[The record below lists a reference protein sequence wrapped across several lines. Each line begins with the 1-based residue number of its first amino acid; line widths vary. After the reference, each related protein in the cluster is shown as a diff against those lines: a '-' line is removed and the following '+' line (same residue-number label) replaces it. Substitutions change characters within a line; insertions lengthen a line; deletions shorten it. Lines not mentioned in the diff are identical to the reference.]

1 MKKTTVYPVQ
11 TDDYLINPGKG
22 YVLYNQYED
31 GLPEPFAREGY
42 DKEYRK
48 CLEMCSCFVCK
59 VKWSLIQPESAD
71 KFDWTFYDNLL
82 ALAEK
87 YDKRVSFGVG
97 LVVST
102 GGKSTENKVNSLV
115 PQWVYDA
122 GAAYNDIACPDFREG
137 KPGVNRIPVWT
148 DPIYR
153 RYFERYI
160 KAVAERYDGNPY
172 IEFVGNFSHGNWGE
186 WHHLDINNRPCC
198 REMLYVDL
206 NGNPV
211 DFAFLKY
218 YVDLFPRYFKKS
230 RLILPT
236 NVFEKGEELEEF
248 CRYGIDTY
256 AYGLKREGLISIPDC
271 TYAMRY
277 CAGKA
282 PAVGEWQS
290 EYTHYVADGRWTYE
304 LHDRSIDAGKLTH
317 YNLGYYATDSL
328 IFMRDEENL
337 IRYWGNHMGYY
348 LRMTECTFDEPDG
361 GGDIGISVTFRND
374 GVAAPYLPV
383 SLTAALMTKDGAV
396 IDEQP
401 FPADLSSVGEG
412 EQKTFAATVR
422 FAKDSRGV
430 RLGIKAA
437 AAGRP
442 VLFGNAGLTAS
453 GYYCLSDCAQADVR
467 VHFDGCGRGLR
478 GLSGEHMGVNFGS
491 ELWKTVLQ
499 RDVYKVCAFRD
510 VWFTESE
517 CRLTFPAGKTLISFT
532 AFGHGTLTLKDCG
545 GQTVS
550 FELTAQPVTYRTGF
564 RGETGSLK
572 LSIESTRRVWSVKFI
587 DFIYSDMT

>member
-1 MKKTTVYPVQ
+1 
-11 TDDYLINPGKG
+11 
-22 YVLYNQYED
+22 
-31 GLPEPFAREGY
+31 
-42 DKEYRK
+42 
-48 CLEMCSCFVCK
+48 
-59 VKWSLIQPESAD
+59 
-71 KFDWTFYDNLL
+71 
-82 ALAEK
+82 
-87 YDKRVSFGVG
+87 
-97 LVVST
+97 
-102 GGKSTENKVNSLV
+102 
-115 PQWVYDA
+115 
-122 GAAYNDIACPDFREG
+122 
-137 KPGVNRIPVWT
+137 
-148 DPIYR
+148 
-153 RYFERYI
+153 
-160 KAVAERYDGNPY
+160 
-172 IEFVGNFSHGNWGE
+172 
-186 WHHLDINNRPCC
+186 
-198 REMLYVDL
+198 
-206 NGNPV
+206 
-211 DFAFLKY
+211 
-218 YVDLFPRYFKKS
+218 
-230 RLILPT
+230 
-236 NVFEKGEELEEF
+236 
-248 CRYGIDTY
+248 
-256 AYGLKREGLISIPDC
+256 
-271 TYAMRY
+271 
-277 CAGKA
+277 
-282 PAVGEWQS
+282 
-290 EYTHYVADGRWTYE
+290 
-304 LHDRSIDAGKLTH
+304 
-317 YNLGYYATDSL
+317 
-328 IFMRDEENL
+328 MRDEENL

-517 CRLTFPAGKTLISFT
+517 CRLTFPAGKTPFPYGQNT
-532 AFGHGTLTLKDCG
+532 AFHYAKALPPPLRQGSVIPCRDYFKANGEVGAGLVFLNPQMRADISKMTHCNGIRARRYTLTWRRRATPAD
-545 GQTVS
+545 
-550 FELTAQPVTYRTGF
+550 A
-564 RGETGSLK
+564 
-572 LSIESTRRVWSVKFI
+572 SITRMNI
-587 DFIYSDMT
+587 P